1 MQINNKIQQQ
11 QTQKSIPTISN
22 KSVQQQS
29 ATTKI
34 YNNRPSSQNKQ

>member
-11 QTQKSIPTISN
+11 QRQKSIPTISN
-22 KSVQQQS
+22 KFVQQY